1 MSETSGLAP
10 LVGVVMGSKSDLA
23 VMEAAVVVGGVV
35 EGVVKRSRSVSSMK
49 DL

>member
-1 MSETSGLAP
+1 VA
-10 LVGVVMGSKSDLA
+10 GVLA